1 MSQTERRRYFR
12 INDTIGL
19 SYTLLD
25 DAANDTT
32 SDALDVEI
40 TAAHVLARID
50 RELNSLVNA
59 LWRENPTTA
68 KVLGLLNRKIEVLTD
83 EIIGEDREVI
93 EHQQRDTK
101 VNISGCGIAFN
112 CDDRLP
118 VGQALRLYITL
129 KPANTHLMI
138 NGQVVACEANTDHPE
153 HPFHLR
159 INFTEEETAAQEAL
173 IQHIVQRQFASKNK

>member
-1 MSQTERRRYFR
+1 MTNIERRRYFR

-25 DAANDTT
+25 DAANDT
-32 SDALDVEI
+32 SDAQDVGI
-40 TAAHVLARID
+40 TAASVLTNID
-50 RELNSLVNA
+50 RELNTLINT

-83 EIIGEDREVI
+83 EIVGEERAIVER
-93 EHQQRDTK
+93 QQRETD

-112 CDDRLP
+112 CEERMAA
-118 VGQALRLYITL
+118 GQILRLFITL
-129 KPANTHLMI
+129 KPANTHISLD
-138 NGQVVACEANTDHPE
+138 GEVVSCEANVDHPNS
-153 HPFHLR
+153 PFHLR

-173 IQHIVQRQFASKNK
+173 IQHIVQRQFSISKK